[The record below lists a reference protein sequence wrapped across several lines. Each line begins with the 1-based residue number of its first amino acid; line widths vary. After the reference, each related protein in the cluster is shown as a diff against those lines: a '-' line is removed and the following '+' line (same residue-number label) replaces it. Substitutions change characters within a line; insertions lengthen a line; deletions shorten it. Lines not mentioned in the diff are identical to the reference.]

1 MLKRILSVCLSL
13 MLILG
18 TLGSLTLTVSA
29 ATVSENIRWS
39 EDFTNASSTRKNNDR
54 MVAFDT
60 SYTWL
65 KGSDDNFVFCKE
77 GGGYGEDESFNV
89 FATYIED
96 FKNNKMLH
104 YNPTVNAGS
113 ETYKDSK
120 NNDVAKKYSISLER
134 TFGTGGAGINV
145 ADANNGKTAFVWSTV
160 SDGTTYA
167 TSGAW
172 NFSFDFY
179 PVNSNEKLIFSTF
192 GNGESANEKS
202 LFVYENGTAQLLNNT
217 ASVSL
222 ANGVWHRFNFAA
234 DGNGKI
240 EAYINGVKV
249 AESNTVS
256 YWSQLRIMIFKFNGI
271 ENTIGEYYLD
281 NFKVSDQATGFF
293 GTGSAFDCTVTNSLG
308 FEIKDTAS
316 DGGATSTVVIGE
328 SEAANTTAQA
338 FCDSLTLASAAPD
351 AAPVLYDTD
360 GNAIEDDYEDVKMNR
375 VSKMVVDTGYASREY
390 KIFVEVET
398 FASSSYDVDHAD
410 KTISGVKE
418 NTKVKDFIDALSPIS
433 GATLKVKN
441 GSAELEDDAL
451 ITDGATLV
459 SIYNGED
466 FTYDIEFAKYWTED
480 FTTVSGVQYWGTNDT
495 NYPKDSSGAKM
506 FEASRFVYRISTG
519 ETTQFY
525 YVDETKNGT
534 VLKKQNYT
542 ENWLGS
548 SYYYNGVY
556 NHFTNNG
563 YAWRSYLHDFD
574 SSIYSDFDIK
584 IQTKLKHILKSDG
597 KSSGTPVT
605 TDGAYNFEFS
615 LYPKQT
621 NFEFD
626 VKGIKTDNS
635 EFSFIKYNK
644 GEWLAFGNELNL
656 SGVTADAEGFYNFK
670 IEYFGNGIADVTVNG
685 TKVGSNLT
693 GGSDIVAV
701 LLDTM
706 SYFEY
711 GVDGAP
717 DYATEYYIDNIDL
730 YPVAYEA
737 PATATAIALYKD
749 SVAEANKVTGKAQL
763 ASGTKYIARADVSC
777 YDASL
782 PTMLVIAVYKDNAL
796 SKVNAGTKTFTY
808 GQTDGFDEV
817 ELAASDVE
825 GADRVCVFL
834 WNGTTLKPYKS
845 IEIK

>member
-18 TLGSLTLTVSA
+18 TLGSLTLTASA
-29 ATVSENIRWS
+29 ATVSENIRWN
-39 EDFTNASSTRKNNDR
+39 EDFTGATGYTSTRTEEDVDGLTDDDGNKIKYTYGTNVAFNQSYSWLKNNTGID
-54 MVAFDT
+54 
-60 SYTWL
+60 
-65 KGSDDNFVFCKE
+65 VFAKE
-77 GGGYGEDESFNV
+77 SGGYNEDQCDQRFV
-89 FATYIED
+89 TYIETQGT
-96 FKNNKMLH
+96 NTLLH
-104 YNPTVNAGS
+104 YNPIKAASG
-113 ETYKDSK
+113 
-120 NNDVAKKYSISLER
+120 YSISLQR
-134 TFGTGGAGINV
+134 SFGSGAAGNDGGTFSYDTL
-145 ADANNGKTAFVWSTV
+145 ST
-160 SDGTTYA
+160 GTTYA

-179 PVNSNEKLIFSTF
+179 PVNSNEKLIFS
-192 GNGESANEKS
+192 SVVAALKNEKS
-202 LFVYENGTAQLLNNT
+202 LFVYENGTAQLLDNT

-222 ANGVWHRFNFAA
+222 ANGVWHKIKFAA

-249 AESNTVS
+249 AENDNAS
-256 YWSQLRIMIFKFNGI
+256 YWTKLCWMFFKFQKI
-271 ENTIGEYYLD
+271 DDKIGEYYLD

-308 FEIKDTAS
+308 FEIKNTAS

-338 FCDSLTLASAAPD
+338 FCDGLTLASVAPD
-351 AAPVLYDTD
+351 AAPVLYGAD
-360 GNAIEDDYEDVKMNR
+360 GNAIEDDYENVKMNE

-451 ITDGATLV
+451 ITDGAALV
-459 SIYNGED
+459 STYNGED

-480 FTTVSGVQYWGTNDT
+480 FTTVSGAQYWGTNDN
-495 NYPKDSSGAKM
+495 NYPKDSSGGKM

-525 YVDETKNGT
+525 YADETKTDGT

-542 ENWLGS
+542 DNWLGS

-563 YAWRSYLHDFD
+563 HAWRSYLYNFD

-597 KSSGTPVT
+597 KSSGMPVT

-626 VKGIKTDNS
+626 VKGVKTDNS

-644 GEWLAFGNELNL
+644 GKWLAFGNELNL

-670 IEYFGNGIADVTVNG
+670 IEYFGNGIADVTVNDK
-685 TKVGSNLT
+685 KVGSNLT

-711 GVDGAP
+711 GVDGAS

-749 SVAEANKVTGKAQL
+749 SVAEANKVTEKAQL